1 VCGLYTK
8 YFWNRFRYIILTAF
22 KTIVLIA
29 LLLECKI
36 CKTFVHWNWNTTVM
50 VTVTWSSEWGSN
62 VAAYKWWLLVLLYSK
77 CSCCDLQTD
86 ALQNVAAISEFWRNG
101 ILLKNVWFSLQWC
114 TVRVDVWL
122 QIKILVS
129 SITNITKKK
138 TAIIIPNAVGIVTED
153 HKVLYCM
160 SSAHCLVWFLLFC
173 MSSVLLFP
181 LSLCLFQ

>member
-1 VCGLYTK
+1 
-8 YFWNRFRYIILTAF
+8 
-22 KTIVLIA
+22 
-29 LLLECKI
+29 
-36 CKTFVHWNWNTTVM
+36 M
-50 VTVTWSSEWGSN
+50 
-62 VAAYKWWLLVLLYSK
+62 LLYSK

-181 LSLCLFQ
+181 LSSNNVHNSTVSITVHSSAHLVWELLKFLRQKPKNGFTTGDERWRVHSVTPADENWLCPMSVRAF